1 MKPVE
6 AVRNTGRFGGDAEIE
21 GLRHATKSGQACH
34 DAEPAF
40 HRGLMLAL
48 EPADMALRVE
58 LDPDAPDQIKLG
70 FEEINMMLLV
80 LHQHLE

>member
-1 MKPVE
+1 MPPSPVKP
-6 AVRNTGRFGGDAEIE
+6 AMMPN
-21 GLRHATKSGQACH
+21 
-34 DAEPAF
+34 PAF
-40 HRGLMLAL
+40 HRGLMPAL

>member
-1 MKPVE
+1 
-6 AVRNTGRFGGDAEIE
+6 
-21 GLRHATKSGQACH
+21 
-34 DAEPAF
+34 
-40 HRGLMLAL
+40 MLAL